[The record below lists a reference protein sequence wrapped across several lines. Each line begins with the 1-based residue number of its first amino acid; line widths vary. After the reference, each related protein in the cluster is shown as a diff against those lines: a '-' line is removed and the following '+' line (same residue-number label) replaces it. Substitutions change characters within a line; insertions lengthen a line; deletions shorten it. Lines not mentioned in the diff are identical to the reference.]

1 MIDEKLLKILEG
13 YNENKLDL
21 SLITYD
27 TTLVGDIGLSSLEL
41 IMIVCDIEKVYNVEI
56 SIDDVADFIT
66 VGDMISYLQRRA

>member
-13 YNENKLDL
+13 YNENKLEL
-21 SLITYD
+21 SLITHD
-27 TTLVGDIGLSSLEL
+27 TTLIGDIGLSSLEL

>member
-1 MIDEKLLKILEG
+1 MVDEKILQILEG

-21 SLITYD
+21 SLVTCD
-27 TTLVGDIGLSSLEL
+27 TTLVGDLGLSSLEL

-56 SIDDVADFIT
+56 SIEDVADFIT

>member
-13 YNENKLDL
+13 YNENKLEL
-21 SLITYD
+21 SLITHD

-66 VGDMISYLQRRA
+66 VGDMISYLQRRV